1 MLMMTTTLSTLP
13 TWHAGE
19 IALQEQLGVADRM
32 AAIGPRIVR
41 DHMPDQHR
49 EFYAQLPFIVAGS
62 VDGQGDAWATMLAGK
77 PGFMSSPDATTL
89 DIAAHADGNDPAQ
102 AGLHAGAPVGL
113 LGIEMRT
120 RRRNRMNGVVE
131 PAVNGLRVQVDQSF
145 GNCPR
150 YIKVRDVDLVRDPA
164 QPFIGPVEELNML
177 DEAAASMIRAADTF
191 FVASYA
197 DVASRRQVD
206 VSHRGGKPGFVRVDD
221 SGLLTIP
228 DFSGNQFFSTL
239 GNLVMNGKAG
249 LLFVDFA
256 TGDMVQM
263 TGDAKVVLDSPDMA
277 AFEGAERLWTFRPR
291 RIVRRPGALA
301 LRSEG
306 AG

>member
-1 MLMMTTTLSTLP
+1 MMTTTLSTLP

-19 IALQEQLGVADRM
+19 IALQEQLGVAERM

-49 EFYAQLPFIVAGS
+49 AFYAQLPFIVAGS
-62 VDGQGDAWATMLAGK
+62 VDSQGDAWATMLAGK
-77 PGFMSSPDATTL
+77 PGFISSPDATTL
-89 DIAAHADGNDPAQ
+89 DIAAHADSSDPAQ
-102 AGLHAGAPVGL
+102 AGLHAGEPVGL
-113 LGIEMRT
+113 LGIEMHT

-131 PAVNGLRVQVDQSF
+131 PAVNGLRVHVDQSF

-150 YIKVRDVDLVRDPA
+150 YIKVRDVELVRDPA
-164 QPFIGPVEELNML
+164 QPFIEPVEELNVL

-277 AFEGAERLWTFRPR
+277 TFEGAERLWTFRPG

-301 LRSEG
+301 LRSG
-306 AG
+306 DAK